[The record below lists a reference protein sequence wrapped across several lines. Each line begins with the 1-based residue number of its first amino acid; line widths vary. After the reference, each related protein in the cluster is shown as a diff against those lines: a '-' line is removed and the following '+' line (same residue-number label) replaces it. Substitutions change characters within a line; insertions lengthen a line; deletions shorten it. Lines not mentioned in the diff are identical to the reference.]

1 MEKKINLK
9 NPVHFLAVGF
19 GSGLLKPA
27 PGTWG
32 TLAGLMLS
40 ILLWNIT
47 QSNLFFIFLAVIS
60 FIFGCYL
67 CQKTS
72 NDLGVHDDGRIVWD
86 EIVAIF
92 LMFAF
97 LPEYNLFTYILTFI
111 SFRVFDIL
119 KPYPIRYFDEK
130 LESGL
135 GIMVDDILAAIFA
148 LISLYIIYWII

>member
-92 LMFAF
+92 LMFVF